1 VVNRS
6 AQPVQTVIENN
17 PVYELRLMIYPVV
30 LGAGRR
36 VFGEPTDKKRLRLV
50 DSKTV
55 GDGIVILIHAP
66 TRAQATG
73 SDNDPA
79 TECKRRHDAGRHYLS
94 PDRSR
99 RPGACRLERQHT
111 RQAGSRR
118 STRLLRAR
126 ALVPLTSTNPGA
138 AREPAACRRMPP
150 LLRERERARCG
161 TPAFRG
167 RQRAAVSRSC
177 LWGRTRHLLV
187 RARRAR
193 RPVTRPGDHPS
204 SGLFSSL
211 LSKCQHLAVDL
222 EGTQSF
228 PG

>member
-1 VVNRS
+1 MSGIRPFGVAKGRNRTGDATISVVPKVRGLGV
-6 AQPVQTVIENN
+6 P
-17 PVYELRLMIYPVV
+17 LMIYPVV

-79 TECKRRHDAGRHYLS
+79 TECKRRHDAGRHHLS
-94 PDRSR
+94 PDRSH
-99 RPGACRLERQHT
+99 RPRACRLERQHA

-150 LLRERERARCG
+150 L
-161 TPAFRG
+161 P
-167 RQRAAVSRSC
+167 
-177 LWGRTRHLLV
+177 
-187 RARRAR
+187 
-193 RPVTRPGDHPS
+193 
-204 SGLFSSL
+204 
-211 LSKCQHLAVDL
+211 
-222 EGTQSF
+222 
-228 PG
+228 